1 MSPAAKIAISGTFPA
16 SDRPQRGTQPPGQVK
31 FCDASTRRRGG
42 RAVECTGL
50 ENRRTLTGLVSSNLT
65 LSAKIE
71 LVSSTKSRGAILDA
85 RSAPGGRGPGW
96 PEAISPSPPKL
107 FMHRESDRE
116 DNFVDRPRAYN
127 GVPIDCELCRR
138 CAKFICAIQPQ
149 APHKPRGSFPERP
162 RLIAQGRP
170 LQKSAHRRSLHA
182 PSKECELR
190 WASGCRRQYW
200 RARSEIAC
208 LDRSRTMRRNSC
220 SVRVPAGCVA
230 AAGGHAT
237 VCLGSMRAERY
248 VKSGSMI
255 VSDWIRL

>member
-1 MSPAAKIAISGTFPA
+1 VP
-16 SDRPQRGTQPPGQVK
+16 
-31 FCDASTRRRGG
+31 
-42 RAVECTGL
+42 
-50 ENRRTLTGLVSSNLT
+50 
-65 LSAKIE
+65 
-71 LVSSTKSRGAILDA
+71 
-85 RSAPGGRGPGW
+85 RSAYFLQSGSTHCICNSGVCVRMRSDDVRVVRQFDNPALRRVGRCSEDATVRS
-96 PEAISPSPPKL
+96 EAEDERRPPRAIPPSPPKL

-149 APHKPRGSFPERP
+149 APHKPRRPFPERP

-170 LQKSAHRRSLHA
+170 LQKSARRRSLHA

-190 WASGCRRQYW
+190 SASGCRRQYW

-220 SVRVPAGCVA
+220 SVRVPAACVA